1 MGQGGAR
8 LRQEM
13 HEFSEEEG
21 RGSLKVYRLEEL
33 DIVIMALKVEN
44 SHAFHPANEEPIA
57 R

>member
-21 RGSLKVYRLEEL
+21 RGSLKVSRLEEL
-33 DIVIMALKVEN
+33 DIAIMVEN